1 MKFERTFF
9 YFTPQYAKF
18 NPQQANLGNLPFDIP
33 TKLCIIEQPWRRMLG
48 LLYVINRL
56 PVVLPV
62 IEKNSNF
69 PWPWR

>member
-1 MKFERTFF
+1 
-9 YFTPQYAKF
+9 
-18 NPQQANLGNLPFDIP
+18 
-33 TKLCIIEQPWRRMLG
+33 MLG

-56 PVVLPV
+56 LVVLPV